1 MMSMEGKTILI
12 TGANTGIGRVTA
24 RELARQGARLYVA
37 CRSVERTA
45 PVLEELRMAGAGSAE
60 MLTVDLGDLMS
71 VRACAEAFLA
81 REPRLHVLINNAG
94 LAGHRGVT
102 RDGFEIAFG
111 VNHLGHFLLTE
122 LLMDALRAGTPSRI
136 VNVSSQA
143 HYRAKGIDWEALRRP
158 TRTLTGMPEYDVS
171 KLCNVL
177 HAKELARRLEGT
189 RVHTYALHPGV
200 IASDVWRRVPWPV
213 RPVMTAFMKSNE
225 EGAQTSLYC
234 ATSEAVAEHT
244 GRYYDDCREKEPS
257 EVAKDAALAEEL
269 RQRSAEWVGL

>member
-1 MMSMEGKTILI
+1 MLVKGKTIFI

-24 RELARQGARLYVA
+24 LELARQGARLYVA

-45 PVLEELRMAGAGSAE
+45 PVLEELRAAGAGAAE
-60 MLTVDLGDLMS
+60 MLTVDLGDLAS
-71 VRACAEAFLA
+71 VRVCAESFLA
-81 REPRLHVLINNAG
+81 REPRLHVLFNNAG
-94 LAGHRGVT
+94 LAGHRGAT

-122 LLMDALRAGTPSRI
+122 LLLDALRAGAPSRI

-143 HYRAKGIDWEALRRP
+143 HYRAKGIDWARLRRP
-158 TRTLTGMPEYDVS
+158 TRTLTGMPEYGVS

-189 RVHTYALHPGV
+189 GVHTYALHPGV
-200 IASDVWRRVPWPV
+200 IASEVWRRIPWPV

-234 ATSEAVAEHT
+234 ATSEEVAEHS

-257 EVAKDAALAEEL
+257 KAAKDAALADEL
-269 RQRSAEWVGL
+269 RQRSTGWVGL